1 MNLLQLRLPQ
11 VALFFTLLIIYLINV
26 RMTYELESTF
36 IEVVIP
42 KKSNYIINLT
52 DFNRNYLNKLLLKNI
67 YKKKIFFSIWRFE
80 C

>member
-36 IEVVIP
+36 IEVAIP

-52 DFNRNYLNKLLLKNI
+52 DFNSNYLNKLLLKNI
-67 YKKKIFFSIWRFE
+67 SKKNLFFHLEI
-80 C
+80 

>member
-52 DFNRNYLNKLLLKNI
+52 DFNSNYLNKLLLKNI

>member
-52 DFNRNYLNKLLLKNI
+52 DFNSNYLNKLLLKNI
-67 YKKKIFFSIWRFE
+67 SKKNLFFHLEI
-80 C
+80 